1 MKDETKK
8 NTINYENPQPE
19 VHNNP
24 VAQEYTAKQYQPLN
38 DHNTHTANTQKPTS
52 QRTDTLITDAPKTD
66 APKTNTPITNTSPTY
81 TPLNNTQRTHT
92 QEKTTQSAR
101 YGATAQEHA
110 YQEQTYKHTPDV
122 DNISFEEVKQIYGA
136 HAQTMHPQALPSNPF
151 ETAEIQEGQFAKWY
165 ARAGKTIV
173 SKLRPLIP
181 ESIYSRTLSAYQN
194 HALAQFAIQT
204 KEQLE
209 QATKKAQQDE
219 QRILEQ
225 LEQAE
230 NAFFKIYAEKEK
242 LRHYTRIVIRDYRR
256 AEEHLRQ
263 REAEY
268 EQNPRE
274 DILKDV
280 LALKRKKRLA
290 HTRIKTHAAA
300 IERLNQTERVY
311 RQQLLLADRCH
322 DYSLERESGALIY
335 QETYLAT
342 QEIKDMQ
349 GRLEIEDNSPD
360 AYKNIDIAI
369 RANNGH
375 IEKGYRTLEEKIA
388 NNQVINPPEL
398 RFSQTTDVRS
408 LDLDIEAL
416 ISQLEDDL

>member
-38 DHNTHTANTQKPTS
+38 GHNTHATNTQQPTPP
-52 QRTDTLITDAPKTD
+52 RTGTPLTDTQLTDA
-66 APKTNTPITNTSPTY
+66 
-81 TPLNNTQRTHT
+81 QRTHT
-92 QEKTTQSAR
+92 QEKTTQRAS
-101 YGATAQEHA
+101 YKATSQEYVQEHS
-110 YQEQTYKHTPDV
+110 PDV
-122 DNISFEEVKQIYGA
+122 DNISFDEVKQIYGA

-151 ETAEIQEGQFAKWY
+151 ETAEIQEDQFAKWY

-360 AYKNIDIAI
+360 AYKNIDLAI